1 MEAIPEPERRPG
13 QGERKASYRDP
24 ELRVLFA
31 VTLMAV
37 LGVASI
43 GPALPKLRTE
53 LGVPI
58 ERIGLVVT
66 MFTLPGVFLTPLL
79 GIAADRVGR
88 KRVLLPSL
96 VLFGIAG
103 SACSLAQSLHP
114 LLGLRL
120 LQGVGAAALASINLT
135 LIGDLF
141 QGRQR
146 TAAMGYNASVLSV
159 GTATY
164 PLLGGGLAMI
174 GWHWPFALPILALP
188 VAALVAARLHEPPVA
203 KAQSLKTYLG
213 GVWRETRRPKV
224 LVLYTSSC
232 GIFILLYGAY
242 ITFLPLFMADNFG
255 SSPLAI
261 GMVMT
266 SLSVVNG
273 IVSSQLGR
281 LSARIP
287 ERKLLQIGFLAFA
300 LGLAAIPF
308 APVAAALAVPA
319 LLLGFAFA
327 TTIPVVM
334 SLVAALAPDDQRA
347 AFMSLNG
354 TVLRLG
360 QTLGPV
366 LMTAVYAAGGFRAV
380 YAAGAALAV
389 ALAAL
394 TAAVIRP

>member
-1 MEAIPEPERRPG
+1 VKPDPQPEIVER
-13 QGERKASYRDP
+13 ERIASYRDP
-24 ELRVLFA
+24 QLRILFA

-43 GPALPKLRTE
+43 GPALPRLRDE
-53 LGVPI
+53 LGVPV
-58 ERIGLVVT
+58 ERVGLVVT
-66 MFTLPGVFLTPLL
+66 LFTLPGVFLTPLL
-79 GIAADRVGR
+79 GIAADRLGR

-103 SACSLAQSLHP
+103 TACSLANSFTP
-114 LLGLRL
+114 LLVLRL

-164 PLLGGGLAMI
+164 PLVGGGLAMI
-174 GWHWPFALPILALP
+174 AWHWPFALPILALP
-188 VAALVAARLHEPPVA
+188 VAALVATRLDEPPVA
-203 KAQSLKTYLG
+203 RAQDLSAYLG
-213 GVWRETRRPKV
+213 GVWREIRRPAV
-224 LVLYTSSC
+224 LALYASSC

-242 ITFLPLFMADNFG
+242 ITFLPLFMADSFG
-255 SSPLAI
+255 STPLII
-261 GMVMT
+261 GVIMT
-266 SLSVVNG
+266 LQSAVNA
-273 IVSSQLGR
+273 VTSSQLGR
-281 LSARIP
+281 LSARIREP
-287 ERKLLQIGFLAFA
+287 RLLQIGFFTLAV
-300 LGLAAIPF
+300 GLAVIPF
-308 APVAAALAVPA
+308 APVPAALAVPA
-319 LLLGFAFA
+319 VLLGLSLA

-334 SLVAALAPDDQRA
+334 SLLSALAPDDQRA

-360 QTLGPV
+360 QTLGP
-366 LMTAVYAAGGFRAV
+366 LIMTGIYAAGGFRAV
-380 YAAGAALAV
+380 YVAGAAFAL

-394 TAAVIRP
+394 TAAVLRS

>member
-1 MEAIPEPERRPG
+1 MESIPKLEIQANER
-13 QGERKASYRDP
+13 ERIASYRDP
-24 ELRVLFA
+24 QLRVLFA

-43 GPALPKLRTE
+43 GPALPRLRAE
-53 LGVPI
+53 LGVPV
-58 ERIGLVVT
+58 ERIGLVIT
-66 MFTLPGVFLTPLL
+66 LFTLPGVILTPLL
-79 GIAADRVGR
+79 GVMADRVGR

-103 SACSLAQSLHP
+103 SACSLAPSLNP
-114 LLGLRL
+114 LLALRL

-188 VAALVAARLHEPPVA
+188 VAALVATRLREPPVVRA
-203 KAQSLKTYLG
+203 PHLGAYLG
-213 GVWRETRRPKV
+213 GVWREVRRPPV
-224 LVLYTSSC
+224 LALYTSSC

-242 ITFLPLFMADNFG
+242 VTFLPLYMADTFG
-255 SSPLAI
+255 SSPLVI
-261 GMVMT
+261 GAVMT
-266 SLSVVNG
+266 SLSVVNA
-273 IVSSQLGR
+273 ITSSQLGR
-281 LSARIP
+281 MSARIP
-287 ERKLLQIGFLAFA
+287 EPRLLLIGFVAFA
-300 LGLAAIPF
+300 LGLAAIPL
-308 APVAAALAVPA
+308 APVTAALAIPA
-319 LLLGFAFA
+319 VLLGFAFA

-334 SLVAALAPDDQRA
+334 SLVAALAPDEQRA

-360 QTLGPV
+360 QTLGP
-366 LMTAVYAAGGFRAV
+366 LIMTAVYAAGGFRAV
-380 YAAGAALAV
+380 YAVGFLLALA
-389 ALAAL
+389 LGAL
-394 TAAVIRP
+394 TAAVVRS